1 MQGVPANYRP
11 PCFLIPRKDP
21 FAGEWDPEWVDLRSF
36 VFDHNELSASAS
48 APQIECAAA
57 ADAADARAPGG
68 KGQVPA
74 SDNVPQRRSNAS
86 ASASQIECVIAEAD
100 AAGPSAPD
108 GRGQVP
114 VSDTSTE
121 MDVTGADLL
130 RSGSSGSSTI
140 GSQHKQQEPIK
151 SAGGPVG
158 SSAKPQRV
166 PKERAPRDQ
175 SALLQASVPPALE
188 QISQLSAQAS
198 QTRREVA
205 EAVAAGARAPGGRG
219 QAPVSDTSTPQAGS
233 MAEMDVTGADLLRSG
248 SSGSSTI
255 GSQHKQQE
263 PIKSAG
269 GLVGSSAKR
278 VSKERAP
285 GNKSALLQA
294 SVPPALPSRMQ
305 RIGLPAGENPLVRQ
319 LHRDGASTV
328 RRPSKVASKGG
339 RPRRKAAQEN
349 KAAKDTEDPL
359 VKLERAVA
367 LLDRGLLSVREYEL
381 LKQHIL
387 TDLLSTALGWPA
399 TAQDQGRGGGRPLE
413 DACSFTARERG
424 SSASEV
430 GTGRVREVGSS
441 TPASVRHAKSHT
453 LEPTAAVEPAQHGA
467 KVDGGSRRPPA
478 FAAESLEPISCSPT
492 AVGVTVAVQSHI
504 QVQSKISAETTGG
517 SDNGITNLEF
527 AGALLQQERT
537 PIVSQ
542 SDVGSQL
549 QQVCEAQVPRRSTAS
564 SVDDGGLGGLQRLE
578 LWTGKS
584 QAPERIGILLRL
596 WSLLLRR
603 QGLGLA
609 RACSMFSRVLFS
621 FLSPFP
627 LNCVR
632 VCGLSLP
639 LFLSPSLS
647 HHLSL
652 PPSMRGSGRVG
663 RWRGGVRGGGGGG
676 AVCVRA
682 VGGRGVGWGWEC
694 MRHVHACALG
704 LGGTEMSLPT
714 VHNGPTH

>member
-11 PCFLIPRKDP
+11 PSFLIPRKDP

-36 VFDHNELSASAS
+36 VFDNDELSASAS
-48 APQIECAAA
+48 ASQIECAAA
-57 ADAADARAPGG
+57 ADAAGA
-68 KGQVPA
+68 
-74 SDNVPQRRSNAS
+74 
-86 ASASQIECVIAEAD
+86 
-100 AAGPSAPD
+100 SAPD
-108 GRGQVP
+108 
-114 VSDTSTE
+114 
-121 MDVTGADLL
+121 
-130 RSGSSGSSTI
+130 
-140 GSQHKQQEPIK
+140 
-151 SAGGPVG
+151 
-158 SSAKPQRV
+158 
-166 PKERAPRDQ
+166 
-175 SALLQASVPPALE
+175 
-188 QISQLSAQAS
+188 
-198 QTRREVA
+198 
-205 EAVAAGARAPGGRG
+205 GRG

-233 MAEMDVTGADLLRSG
+233 MVKMDVTGADLLRSG
-248 SSGSSTI
+248 SSGNSTI

-263 PIKSAG
+263 PIKSAD
-269 GLVGSSAKR
+269 GLVGSSAKPQR
-278 VSKERAP
+278 VPKERAP

-430 GTGRVREVGSS
+430 GTGRVRDVGSS

-504 QVQSKISAETTGG
+504 QVQARKAMVRGKQQEASKPLATSPRSAAATRCGAKGPSSVGEDAKTRPLARGRARGERRSPSAAHASSGWGRSIPADRLDISSSTAGAQRTVSREFIMGWGRGKSAAQQFSPATARGTIVSSASDRELVRKFVRESILGDPEKYQVPYHLKPRKDPFAGEWDPDWVVLGG
-517 SDNGITNLEF
+517 SDNDEQTWHSSAGGLVDAEADA
-527 AGALLQQERT
+527 AGASALRGRGQVPVSDTSTLQTEPMVEMVVTGTDLLRSGGSGNSAIGSEHKQL
-537 PIVSQ
+537 IVSQ

-549 QQVCEAQVPRRSTAS
+549 QQVCEA
-564 SVDDGGLGGLQRLE
+564 
-578 LWTGKS
+578 
-584 QAPERIGILLRL
+584 
-596 WSLLLRR
+596 
-603 QGLGLA
+603 
-609 RACSMFSRVLFS
+609 
-621 FLSPFP
+621 
-627 LNCVR
+627 
-632 VCGLSLP
+632 
-639 LFLSPSLS
+639 
-647 HHLSL
+647 
-652 PPSMRGSGRVG
+652 
-663 RWRGGVRGGGGGG
+663 
-676 AVCVRA
+676 
-682 VGGRGVGWGWEC
+682 
-694 MRHVHACALG
+694 
-704 LGGTEMSLPT
+704 
-714 VHNGPTH
+714 